1 MLSQMSTRV
10 GWLLGDMGC
19 LGDRF

>member
-19 LGDRF
+19 LGSGF

>member
-10 GWLLGDMGC
+10 GWLLGVMGC
-19 LGDRF
+19 LGDGF

>member
-1 MLSQMSTRV
+1 MSTRV

-19 LGDRF
+19 LGSGF

>member
-19 LGDRF
+19 LGDGF